1 MRKSTRVDGPRIMT
15 SRFCYWRVL
24 GLSILQETSFSGPK
38 TVTRKVSTSSA
49 KNSSAMLVTVVQ
61 PDVTPPARLPSNG
74 SGGGDELSP
83 WHVSVGSEPGPRKTV
98 VPPRRV
104 SSTEQRR
111 VITTELWYTF
121 HSHNEHYA
129 ATWRCSCH
137 AASRTTVAVT
147 SWLLRRRFL

>member
-1 MRKSTRVDGPRIMT
+1 AGTAHVAPGLTSSGGARSATGDNDRAHNCDTATAAATVDTNVDTNTDPSML
-15 SRFCYWRVL
+15 V
-24 GLSILQETSFSGPK
+24 ETSFSGPK

-98 VPPRRV
+98 APPRRV

-111 VITTELWYTF
+111 VITTEL
-121 HSHNEHYA
+121 
-129 ATWRCSCH
+129 
-137 AASRTTVAVT
+137 
-147 SWLLRRRFL
+147 